1 MHINS
6 SAFNTKSKV
15 KESGRMGHKCLSI
28 PRLCGKDRTCI
39 PGKKRAQQ
47 PAIPGLRCALP
58 QSSGLQC
65 SLGRV
70 WTKTQVIEHRLDSW
84 GREETRDIAFCSFLA
99 VSSFCRSLHI
109 LKWLLA
115 REKNVSP
122 GLEDALQHEWGMGQY
137 GGMAG
142 PGRGSP
148 QGIKGVRQRGS

>member
-1 MHINS
+1 MPFHPQTLWEGQNLHPW
-6 SAFNTKSKV
+6 KQK
-15 KESGRMGHKCLSI
+15 K
-28 PRLCGKDRTCI
+28 
-39 PGKKRAQQ
+39 PGSQ

-58 QSSGLQC
+58 QSFGLQC

-70 WTKTQVIEHRLDSW
+70 WTKTQVIEHRLDSC
-84 GREETRDIAFCSFLA
+84 GRGKMRDTAFCSFLA

-122 GLEDALQHEWGMGQY
+122 GLEDALQHEWGTGQY

-142 PGRGSP
+142 PGRGSLVERVFQP
-148 QGIKGVRQRGS
+148 SRD

>member
-1 MHINS
+1 MPFHPQTLWEGQNLHPWKK
-6 SAFNTKSKV
+6 KSQAA
-15 KESGRMGHKCLSI
+15 SH
-28 PRLCGKDRTCI
+28 
-39 PGKKRAQQ
+39 
-47 PAIPGLRCALP
+47 PGLRCALP

-142 PGRGSP
+142 PGRGSLVERVFQP
-148 QGIKGVRQRGS
+148 SRD